1 MRFWFGKEEKTHE
14 TVQPAAAPVREA
26 HAPSRGEGAAVAAPK
41 PAEAVKPAVPEPV
54 RQQPNPPEQASA
66 PAVPES
72 ASRPQV
78 SQRDLYCNLMN
89 ALYDAVLVLDD
100 EGHIVDSN
108 NRVEAIFG
116 YAEDDLW
123 DRPAKDLIKGFGP
136 QLLNQISVP
145 LREHRPVLIDGSCVR
160 KDGTVFAAEIAVG
173 SVRLA
178 RGENIVLSIRDVGK
192 RMAAI
197 MDRLRTQ
204 GMVSA
209 KPSVVRLVS
218 RKESEKPSQ
227 A

>member
-1 MRFWFGKEEKTHE
+1 MKFWFGKEEKTYE
-14 TVQPAAAPVREA
+14 TVQPA
-26 HAPSRGEGAAVAAPK
+26 
-41 PAEAVKPAVPEPV
+41 AVPEPV
-54 RQQPNPPEQASA
+54 RQSPVFPAQTSA
-66 PAVPES
+66 PAAPEPAS
-72 ASRPQV
+72 AAPGPTSRPQV
-78 SQRDLYCNLMN
+78 NQRDLYCNLMN

-108 NRVEAIFG
+108 SRVEVIFG
-116 YAEDDLW
+116 YAEEDLW
-123 DRPAKDLIKGFGP
+123 DRPAKDLVKGFGP

-160 KDGTVFAAEIAVG
+160 KDGSVFAAEIAVG

-204 GMVSA
+204 GMTSA
-209 KPSVVRLVS
+209 KPPVVRLVS
-218 RKESEKPSQ
+218 RRESKMPSQ
-227 A
+227 T